1 MNMKDSE
8 TGTGMVE
15 AKLKVHGVV
24 SDPKTETQIVIL
36 RDVNNEEILPIWV
49 GVAEGNAIRFALEGI
64 IPPRPMTHDL
74 VKELLEQ
81 LGVQL
86 QKVVV
91 NEMKNNTYYATIHM
105 LTHNTTHT
113 VDSRPSDAIA
123 LALRTSTPIFA
134 TDEVLKKKI
143 SENLDAWLQQLN
155 PKDSEKYNA

>member
-1 MNMKDSE
+1 MF
-8 TGTGMVE
+8 E

-86 QKVVV
+86 LKVVV
-91 NEMKNNTYYATIHM
+91 NEMKSNTYYATIHM
-105 LTHNTTHT
+105 LAHNTTHT

>member
-1 MNMKDSE
+1 LKDQD
-8 TGTGMVE
+8 TGTAMFE

-36 RDVNNEEILPIWV
+36 RDVNNAEILPIWV

-74 VKELLEQ
+74 VRGLLEQ
-81 LGVQL
+81 LGVKL

-105 LTHNTTHT
+105 LTNHTTHT